1 MVAMTRLLPVGC
13 QNHRMGQGNSPA
25 HLVLTE
31 DEAVELLA
39 YLVTAARTQLD
50 EAAEYGPL
58 RLLTAARR
66 LGEMIAPRSSQPLRE
81 LVTGP
86 LQELGPVPLSEDD
99 DRGEFAAQLD
109 ATCVA
114 VADHAM
120 QRVGLRKDQ

>member
-1 MVAMTRLLPVGC
+1 ME
-13 QNHRMGQGNSPA
+13 QGNPPA

-66 LGEMIAPRSSQPLRE
+66 LGEMIAPRSSQPLRD

-86 LQELGPVPLSEDD
+86 LQDLGPVPLSEDD

-109 ATCVA
+109 TTCVA

-120 QRVGLRKDQ
+120 QRLRLRKDQ

>member
-1 MVAMTRLLPVGC
+1 ME
-13 QNHRMGQGNSPA
+13 QGNPPA

-66 LGEMIAPRSSQPLRE
+66 LGEMIAPRSSQPLRD

-86 LQELGPVPLSEDD
+86 LRELGPVPLSQDD
-99 DRGEFAAQLD
+99 DRGEFATQLD
-109 ATCVA
+109 TTCVA

-120 QRVGLRKDQ
+120 QRLRLRKDQ

>member
-1 MVAMTRLLPVGC
+1 
-13 QNHRMGQGNSPA
+13 MGQGNTPA
-25 HLVLTE
+25 QLVLTE
-31 DEAVELLA
+31 DEAVELFA

-66 LGEMIAPRSSQPLRE
+66 LGEMVAPRSSEPLRE

-109 ATCVA
+109 AICVA

-120 QRVGLRKDQ
+120 QRLRLRKDQ